1 MTCPLLYPL
10 KVKVKPLIPQY
21 ILSKEHHAHTM
32 DRTQCVRPARLVV
45 WQRPLHPGTPWQL
58 HSSLS
63 HDDSSGDPR
72 GSCEPGDRGFPPTS
86 PLDSTPGPAPS
97 PVLTVGGGTIR
108 VAVTIT
114 RGRGLRMRRV
124 SWQRRWWISSE
135 GNLREGKSSSYVHT
149 DHQCTHILYI
159 R

>member
-1 MTCPLLYPL
+1 MG
-10 KVKVKPLIPQY
+10 
-21 ILSKEHHAHTM
+21 
-32 DRTQCVRPARLVV
+32 RTQCIRPARLVV

-97 PVLTVGGGTIR
+97 PVLTVGGVTIR
-108 VAVTIT
+108 VAVTMPIT
-114 RGRGLRMRRV
+114 RGRGLRMKRV

-135 GNLREGKSSSYVHT
+135 GNLRDKGREGKSSKYIRTYRSSVHT
-149 DHQCTHILYI
+149 HTVHTLTAEL
-159 R
+159 